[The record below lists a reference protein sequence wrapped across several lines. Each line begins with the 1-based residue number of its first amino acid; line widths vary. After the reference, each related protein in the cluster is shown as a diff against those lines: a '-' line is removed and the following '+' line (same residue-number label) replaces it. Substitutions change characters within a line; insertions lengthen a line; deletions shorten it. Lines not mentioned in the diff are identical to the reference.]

1 MLHSNVQ
8 KLHSDVRTE
17 LADMQMQH
25 SLVRKRHRNVCKQ
38 LSHVRRL
45 LCGGKNLIH
54 QGGKLMA
61 FKRKSSQVV
70 ADAQTRAANLKS
82 ISPTLDLGS
91 GLTLTAY
98 KAKITAA
105 EAALEAYNIQLAK
118 ADAFGNDFKAVEKEL
133 SALSTRMLAG
143 TGVKYGKDS
152 NEYEMAGGT
161 RSSEIK
167 RGKKPEEPPA

>member
-1 MLHSNVQ
+1 MAYRRKTSNI
-8 KLHSDVRTE
+8 
-17 LADMQMQH
+17 
-25 SLVRKRHRNVCKQ
+25 
-38 LSHVRRL
+38 LS
-45 LCGGKNLIH
+45 
-54 QGGKLMA
+54 A
-61 FKRKSSQVV
+61 
-70 ADAQTRAANLKS
+70 AQTRAANLKS

-98 KAKITAA
+98 NAKITAA

-118 ADAFGNDFKAVEKEL
+118 ADALGNDFKAVEKEL
-133 SALSTRMLAG
+133 SVLSTRMLAG